1 CELRGDFYNR
11 DGRLID
17 PNRLYLST
25 VVEMSGQP
33 AEIVLPPVDEPGSWH
48 KMEYGDHKEA
58 LARGRVYLGPPWQ
71 CLREIALE
79 PGGCWGRI
87 MAPPHRGLAGDRTG
101 DGWIMPSVV
110 LDGCFHAAG
119 AFLFRVYET
128 VQLPEAIARLRLGR
142 LPRQGEACLVR
153 ARLLERQ
160 PEYAQ
165 FDFALY
171 GEDGAGIAALDGF
184 RFVLLS
190 QNPNERS

>member
-1 CELRGDFYNR
+1 NGTPILPMVVGLEMCIEAASILAAGQTAIGLHDVRVVNGLRFFSDRTQRIAIHATQTDGGVRCELRGDFYNR

-33 AEIVLPPVDEPGSWH
+33 AEIVLPPADEPGSWH

-71 CLREIALE
+71 CLRAIALE

-87 MAPPHRGLAGDRTG
+87 VAPPHRGLAGDRTG

-119 AFLFRVYET
+119 AFLLRV
-128 VQLPEAIARLRLGR
+128 
-142 LPRQGEACLVR
+142 
-153 ARLLERQ
+153 
-160 PEYAQ
+160 
-165 FDFALY
+165 
-171 GEDGAGIAALDGF
+171 
-184 RFVLLS
+184 
-190 QNPNERS
+190 